1 MRRMTEARNE
11 RHTIHERRSG
21 RAARWGA
28 EATVGRPGGREG
40 EERMEIKIIINEA
53 GTGRGMRRFDG
64 EGRRSRHVR
73 AEAGGRHEGHRRH
86 RHGSWGADR
95 REERSEGR
103 MHSERESERGRVV
116 GKVIELPDGTIRV
129 VRKGE
134 PGAGPGFACGM
145 RRPRPEAGHADDP
158 QREARRA
165 RRRMARAIARA
176 LDEAG
181 YNKA

>member
-1 MRRMTEARNE
+1 M
-11 RHTIHERRSG
+11 
-21 RAARWGA
+21 
-28 EATVGRPGGREG
+28 
-40 EERMEIKIIINEA
+40 
-53 GTGRGMRRFDG
+53 
-64 EGRRSRHVR
+64 
-73 AEAGGRHEGHRRH
+73 
-86 RHGSWGADR
+86 
-95 REERSEGR
+95 RSE
-103 MHSERESERGRVV
+103 HESQRGRVV

-134 PGAGPGFACGM
+134 PGTEPGFACGM
-145 RRPRPEAGHADDP
+145 RRPRPEADRADDP